1 MAIDNTGSPS
11 KYGSN
16 SEESAAAA
24 RRRAGLTASTK
35 NAVKK
40 KTPSKTIVTPG
51 TKVSQ
56 ATINK
61 IKSMGMTKALAGAA
75 NASPEMREALKR
87 MYGAKRV
94 GAAGGS
100 SKPAARSA
108 DEARSSASKGVVY
121 KSADAARMGASTVK
135 AKPST
140 RTSKVNSMAG
150 AGRAGGVIGGA
161 QNMPYKAG
169 TKTTATNMPYKS
181 GTKYATVAAIN
192 AKRMGISVAE
202 YNKRMA
208 AAKKR

>member
-1 MAIDNTGSPS
+1 MAIDDM
-11 KYGSN
+11 
-16 SEESAAAA
+16 ESAATA

-40 KTPSKTIVTPG
+40 KTPAKKTVVTPG

-56 ATINK
+56 ATIDK

-108 DEARSSASKGVVY
+108 DEARAGASKSVVY
-121 KSADAARMGASTVK
+121 KSADAARAAASKTSTTRMGANTVM
-135 AKPST
+135 AKPTT
-140 RTSKVNSMAG
+140 RTSRVNPMAG
-150 AGRAGGVIGGA
+150 AGRAGGVMGGA
-161 QNMPYKAG
+161 SSK
-169 TKTTATNMPYKS
+169 KTATKP
-181 GTKYATVAAIN
+181 ATNSRFASVAATN

>member
-1 MAIDNTGSPS
+1 MVMAIDDM
-11 KYGSN
+11 
-16 SEESAAAA
+16 ESAATA

-56 ATINK
+56 ATIDK

-108 DEARSSASKGVVY
+108 DEARAGASKSVVY
-121 KSADAARMGASTVK
+121 KSADAARAAASKTSTTRMGANTVM
-135 AKPST
+135 AKPTT
-140 RTSKVNSMAG
+140 RTSRVNPMAG
-150 AGRAGGVIGGA
+150 AGRAGGVMGGA
-161 QNMPYKAG
+161 SSKKTS
-169 TKTTATNMPYKS
+169 TKPATNS
-181 GTKYATVAAIN
+181 RFASVAATN

>member
-1 MAIDNTGSPS
+1 MAIDDMDSQ
-11 KYGSN
+11 
-16 SEESAAAA
+16 AAA

-35 NAVKK
+35 SAVKK

-56 ATINK
+56 ATIDK

-108 DEARSSASKGVVY
+108 DEARAGASKSVVY
-121 KSADAARMGASTVK
+121 KSADAARAAASKTSTTRMGANTVM
-135 AKPST
+135 AKPTT
-140 RTSKVNSMAG
+140 RTSRVNPMAG

-161 QNMPYKAG
+161 SSPK
-169 TKTTATNMPYKS
+169 KTTTKPATNS
-181 GTKYATVAAIN
+181 RFASVAATN

-208 AAKKR
+208 AAKKL